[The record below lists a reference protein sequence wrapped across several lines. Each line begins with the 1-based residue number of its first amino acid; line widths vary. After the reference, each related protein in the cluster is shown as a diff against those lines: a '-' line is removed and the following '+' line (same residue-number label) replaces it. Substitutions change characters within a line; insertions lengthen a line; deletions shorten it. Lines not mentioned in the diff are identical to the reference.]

1 MAGRASSSDEPA
13 SFGVSDEPASLGL
26 EPLLFRLNGSTDG
39 VGGRL
44 HLSGELGDPVVG
56 PGKREPVG
64 LGPQLGIESSD
75 RFAGRGVFLRSIDL
89 AFGGHG
95 LDSRSGGVY
104 GRRGGLR
111 AGADKRDETRDDEN
125 GGAGLP
131 DGLHPHMIAHSLASG
146 RNSRPTTVTVAPT
159 SSTSEQVNRL
169 GRDRTSW
176 NAQSGHAA
184 GLIGCGLR
192 RPSELLGLRFSL
204 TRNFVRGGT
213 EDLSRPSAAGA
224 RLQCTARRRRD
235 PSPSVLRVPAIG
247 AQSHAQEALLQYKYR
262 VEYGFLGTPG
272 HPPNLAGRRT
282 ATVVFT

>member
-1 MAGRASSSDEPA
+1 M
-13 SFGVSDEPASLGL
+13 
-26 EPLLFRLNGSTDG
+26 T
-39 VGGRL
+39 
-44 HLSGELGDPVVG
+44 
-56 PGKREPVG
+56 
-64 LGPQLGIESSD
+64 
-75 RFAGRGVFLRSIDL
+75 
-89 AFGGHG
+89 
-95 LDSRSGGVY
+95 
-104 GRRGGLR
+104 
-111 AGADKRDETRDDEN
+111 
-125 GGAGLP
+125 
-131 DGLHPHMIAHSLASG
+131 
-146 RNSRPTTVTVAPT
+146 
-159 SSTSEQVNRL
+159 
-169 GRDRTSW
+169 W
-176 NAQSGHAA
+176 QSGHAA

-235 PSPSVLRVPAIG
+235 PSPSVLRVRRDTGESYQAFPGLAAIG